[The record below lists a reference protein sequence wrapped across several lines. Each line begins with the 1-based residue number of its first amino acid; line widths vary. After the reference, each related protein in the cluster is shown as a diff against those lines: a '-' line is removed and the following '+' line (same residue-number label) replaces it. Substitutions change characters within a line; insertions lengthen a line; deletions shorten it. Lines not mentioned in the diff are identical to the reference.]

1 MRGCTE
7 RIFQTKACFK
17 YNMARAT
24 QNRVLLW
31 TFWMVVKIRA
41 KESELPCDFELPC
54 QLRNEESKIFCSSD
68 ARGKWRPGALPASQ
82 APGAIFA
89 MQEIR
94 PAVGPR
100 FSQNLLKKK
109 KKKRWNRQP
118 NLEPDFL
125 YHIILHSNSMKFN
138 LDVRMSV

>member
-1 MRGCTE
+1 
-7 RIFQTKACFK
+7 
-17 YNMARAT
+17 
-24 QNRVLLW
+24 
-31 TFWMVVKIRA
+31 MVVKIRA

-94 PAVGPR
+94 P
-100 FSQNLLKKK
+100 LLCKTAWYTNNNNNNQSINQSINK
-109 KKKRWNRQP
+109 
-118 NLEPDFL
+118 
-125 YHIILHSNSMKFN
+125 
-138 LDVRMSV
+138 